1 MRLSSLL
8 ATALLMI
15 CGTAAYA
22 QGQPPQQPI
31 GPALPATTVQLP
43 TFSFFT
49 VQTTVS
55 VPDGGGIS
63 LGGVDRGVD
72 STVNRSS
79 GLTRNRGLGS
89 SRTASG
95 VRVSATIIDREEMDR
110 AVLAEAAAK
119 RGVPIDGSGLKA
131 AALSKSTSR
140 SDATAADSLAAI
152 RERNAA
158 KSEAKTSEL
167 TAYMAKA
174 QQAEADGKPGIA
186 KIYYQM
192 VARGDQGQLK
202 QQAEARLAAL
212 GAKQAT
218 SVAKR

>member
-1 MRLSSLL
+1 MRLSSFL
-8 ATALLMI
+8 ATALLAI
-15 CGTAAYA
+15 DGSLAWA

-63 LGGVDRGVD
+63 LGGIDRGVD

-79 GLTRNRGLGS
+79 GLTRNRGIGS

-95 VRVSATIIDREEMDR
+95 VSVSATIIDREEMDR

-119 RGVPIDGSGLKA
+119 RGVSIDGSGLKA
-131 AALSKSTSR
+131 ALSKSMTR

-158 KSEAKTSEL
+158 KSEAKASEL
-167 TAYMAKA
+167 AGYMAKA
-174 QQAEADGKPGIA
+174 QQAEADGKMGIA

-212 GAKQAT
+212 ALASG
-218 SVAKR
+218 RR

>member
-1 MRLSSLL
+1 MRPMSWL
-8 ATALLMI
+8 ATALIIVGGASL
-15 CGTAAYA
+15 ARA
-22 QGQPPQQPI
+22 QGQQQPQQPI

-43 TFSFFT
+43 TFSVFT

-63 LGGVDRGVD
+63 LGGIDRGVD
-72 STVNRSS
+72 STVDRNS

-89 SRTASG
+89 SRAASG
-95 VRVSATIIDREEMDR
+95 VSVSATIIDREEMDR

-119 RGVPIDGSGLKA
+119 RGVPIDSSVLKST
-131 AALSKSTSR
+131 ALSKSVSR
-140 SDATAADSLAAI
+140 DGSSAAADSLAAI

-158 KSEAKTSEL
+158 KVEAKTSEL
-167 TAYMAKA
+167 AGYLAKA

-192 VARGDQGQLK
+192 VAR
-202 QQAEARLAAL
+202 A
-212 GAKQAT
+212 
-218 SVAKR
+218 

>member
-1 MRLSSLL
+1 MRPTSWL
-8 ATALLMI
+8 ATALMI
-15 CGTAAYA
+15 LGGASLAHA
-22 QGQPPQQPI
+22 QGQQPQQPI

-55 VPDGGGIS
+55 VPDGGGMS
-63 LGGVDRGVD
+63 LGGIDRGVD
-72 STVNRSS
+72 STVNRNS

-89 SRTASG
+89 SRAASG
-95 VRVSATIIDREEMDR
+95 VSVSATIIDREEMDR

-119 RGVPIDGSGLKA
+119 RGVPIDSSVLKST
-131 AALSKSTSR
+131 ALSKSVSR
-140 SDATAADSLAAI
+140 DGSSAAADSLAAI

-158 KSEAKTSEL
+158 KVEAKTSEL
-167 TAYMAKA
+167 AGYLAKA

-192 VARGDQGQLK
+192 VARADHGHLK

-212 GAKQAT
+212 A
-218 SVAKR
+218 SVRH